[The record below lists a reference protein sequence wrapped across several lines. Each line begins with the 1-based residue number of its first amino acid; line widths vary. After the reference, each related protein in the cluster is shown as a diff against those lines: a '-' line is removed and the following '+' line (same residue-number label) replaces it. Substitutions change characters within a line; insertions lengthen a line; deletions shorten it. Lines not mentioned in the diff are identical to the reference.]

1 MIDFIAA
8 RSSSDGF
15 MPHGHCYLWQPGVLW
30 LHLISDTLIA
40 LAYFSIPITLVYFV
54 RKRKDLE
61 FHWMF
66 VCFAVFILACGTTHL
81 LEIWNIWHADYWL
94 SGGIKA
100 LTAMAS
106 IPTAILLVKLVPA
119 ALALPSPS
127 VLATVNVQMQREIA
141 ERKRTEQLLFQKN
154 IDLENATL
162 AKSRFLATMSHE
174 LRTPLNAIIGFSE
187 VLKDGLFGALS
198 QKQNNYISQIFNSGQ
213 HLLALINDVLD
224 LSKIEAGKMTLDLE
238 EVALN
243 KLLQACLDDFA
254 DRAAKR
260 GLTLRF
266 DASEGNDHVI
276 ADERKLRQ
284 IVYNLLSNAVK
295 FTSDGGA
302 VRLSWRSVKRN
313 DMRVMAVDGMATRLL
328 PLPLSEFEEFIEILV
343 SDTGIGMRGED
354 LPNLF
359 KTFMQLDSSLT
370 RQHEGTGLGL
380 NLVSCLAELHGG
392 TVGVASA
399 LGQGTSFF
407 VWLPWR
413 KAQANDDAVDPDQM
427 SPTSAPSMQ
436 NKLAPQV
443 LVIENDQS
451 AAELLRIH
459 LESAGFQVWW
469 APDAITA
476 INLAKQQPP
485 NLITLDLLLP
495 DASGWAVLDRIKA
508 TPPLD
513 TVPVV
518 IVSIVADEVAETQK
532 GFALGVA
539 KMLQKPVVRKTLL
552 DAIDALGLGN
562 GARESIVLVIDDDPQ
577 AIELVSAHLQDQNC
591 RVLSAYDGHTALDI
605 ASQTSPDL
613 IILDLM
619 LPDISG
625 FDVADILKRQLD
637 TASVPILVLTAKT
650 ITQQDRERLSGYVWK
665 IMEKGSFNRQ
675 QFLAEVHRA
684 LFKDDG
690 RLG

>member
-1 MIDFIAA
+1 MIDFIATS
-8 RSSSDGF
+8 SSSDGF
-15 MPHGHCYLWQPGVLW
+15 MPHGHCYLWQPDVLW
-30 LHLISDTLIA
+30 LNLISDTLIT

-61 FHWMF
+61 FNWMF

-81 LEIWNIWHADYWL
+81 MEIWNIWHADYWL
-94 SGGIKA
+94 AGSIKA

-106 IPTAILLVKLVPA
+106 IPTAILLVRLVPT

-127 VLATVNVQMQREIA
+127 ALSAVNKQMQHEIT
-141 ERKRTEQLLFQKN
+141 ERKRTEQTLYQKN
-154 IDLENATL
+154 IELENATL

-174 LRTPLNAIIGFSE
+174 LRTPMNAIIGFSE

-198 QKQNNYISQIFNSGQ
+198 QKQNNYITQIFNSGQ
-213 HLLALINDVLD
+213 HLLALINDILD

-238 EVALN
+238 EVVLN
-243 KLLQACLDDFA
+243 QLLQGCLDDFM

-260 GLTLRF
+260 GITLRF
-266 DASEGNDHVI
+266 DAYDGNDRGV

-295 FTSDGGA
+295 FTPDGGR
-302 VRLSWRSVKRN
+302 VRLSWRAVKRSEVQIT
-313 DMRVMAVDGMATRLL
+313 DAEDMATRLL
-328 PLPLSEFEEFIEILV
+328 PLPPSAFDEFIEIRV
-343 SDTGIGMRGED
+343 SDTGIGMSSED

-359 KTFMQLDSSLT
+359 QTFMQLDSSLT

-380 NLVSCLAELHGG
+380 NLVNRLAELHGG

-399 LGQGTSFF
+399 PGRGTQFV

-413 KAQANDDAVDPDQM
+413 KTKAPDRIVSPDLAV
-427 SPTSAPSMQ
+427 STSAPSTQ
-436 NKLAPQV
+436 SRPALQA

-459 LESAGFQVWW
+459 LESASFQVQW
-469 APDAITA
+469 APDAATA
-476 INLAKQQPP
+476 LGLARQQPP
-485 NLITLDLLLP
+485 DLITLDLLLP
-495 DASGWAVLDRIKA
+495 DASGWEVLDQIKA

-513 TVPVV
+513 AVPVV
-518 IVSIVADEVAETQK
+518 IVSIIADEMMETQK

-539 KMLQKPVVRKTLL
+539 KMLQKPVARETLL
-552 DAIDALGLGN
+552 DAISALGLGD
-562 GARESIVLVIDDDPQ
+562 GAARESTVLVIDDDPQ

-591 RVLSAYDGHTALDI
+591 KVLHAYNGYTALDI
-605 ASQTSPDL
+605 ARQTSPDL

-625 FDVADILKRQLD
+625 FDVADTLKRQLD

-650 ITQQDRERLSGYVWK
+650 ITKQDRERLSGYVLQ

-684 LFKDDG
+684 LFQ
-690 RLG
+690 R

>member
-1 MIDFIAA
+1 MIDFIAN
-8 RSSSDGF
+8 SSSPDGF

-30 LHLISDTLIA
+30 LHLISDSLIT

-61 FHWMF
+61 FNWMF
-66 VCFAVFILACGTTHL
+66 VCFAIFILACGTTHL
-81 LEIWNIWHADYWL
+81 MEIWNIWHADYWL
-94 SGGIKA
+94 SGSIKA
-100 LTAMAS
+100 ITALAS
-106 IPTAILLVKLVPA
+106 IPTAILLVRLVPT

-127 VLATVNVQMQREIA
+127 ALAAINEQLQREITV
-141 ERKRTEQLLFQKN
+141 RKRTEHTLHQKN
-154 IDLENATL
+154 IDLKNATL

-187 VLKDGLFGALS
+187 VLKDGLFGKLS
-198 QKQNNYISQIFNSGQ
+198 QKQNTYISQIFNSGQ
-213 HLLALINDVLD
+213 HLLALINDILD
-224 LSKIEAGKMTLDLE
+224 LSKIEAGKMTLDTD

-243 KLLQACLDDFA
+243 KLLQACLDDFT
-254 DRAAKR
+254 DRAEKR
-260 GLTLRF
+260 DIVLQF
-266 DASEGNDHVI
+266 EAHEGDDCII

-295 FTSDGGA
+295 FTPGGGE
-302 VRLSWRSVKRN
+302 VRLSWHPVKRSEL
-313 DMRVMAVDGMATRLL
+313 RIVAEEGMATRLL
-328 PLPLSEFEEFIEILV
+328 PLPPSNFEEFIEIRV
-343 SDTGIGMRGED
+343 SDNGIGISSQD

-359 KTFMQLDSSLT
+359 QTFVQLDSSLT

-380 NLVSCLAELHGG
+380 NMISRLAELHGG

-399 LGQGTSFF
+399 PGQGTHFV

-413 KAQANDDAVDPDQM
+413 KTKANDLIASPDPADSIG
-427 SPTSAPSMQ
+427 SPSLQKPA
-436 NKLAPQV
+436 LQV
-443 LVIENDQS
+443 LIIENDQS

-459 LESAGFQVWW
+459 LESAGFQAQW
-469 APDAITA
+469 APDAA
-476 INLAKQQPP
+476 SALDLARQQPP
-485 NLITLDLLLP
+485 DLITLDLLLP
-495 DASGWAVLDRIKA
+495 DSSGWEVLDKIK
-508 TPPLD
+508 TMSQLD

-518 IVSIVADEVAETQK
+518 IVSILADEMMETQK

-539 KMLQKPVVRKTLL
+539 KMLQKPVARKTLL
-552 DAIDALGLGN
+552 DAIATLGLGD
-562 GARESIVLVIDDDPQ
+562 GDASESTVLVIDDDPL
-577 AIELVSAHLQDQNC
+577 AIELVTAHLQGQNC
-591 RVLSAYDGHTALDI
+591 KVLHAYNGYSALDI
-605 ASQTSPDL
+605 ASQTRPDL

-625 FDVADILKRQLD
+625 FDVSDTLKRQLD

-650 ITQQDRERLSGYVWK
+650 ITKQERERLSGFVLK

-684 LFKDDG
+684 LFQ
-690 RLG
+690 R

>member
-1 MIDFIAA
+1 MIDFIANS
-8 RSSSDGF
+8 SSSDGF

-30 LHLISDTLIA
+30 LHLISDSLIT

-61 FHWMF
+61 FNWMF

-81 LEIWNIWHADYWL
+81 MEIWNIWHADYWL
-94 SGGIKA
+94 SGSIKA
-100 LTAMAS
+100 ITALAS
-106 IPTAILLVKLVPA
+106 IPTAILLVRLVPT

-127 VLATVNVQMQREIA
+127 ALATINEQLQREITV
-141 ERKRTEQLLFQKN
+141 RKRTEHTLHQKN
-154 IDLENATL
+154 IDLKNATL

-187 VLKDGLFGALS
+187 VLKDGLFGELS
-198 QKQNNYISQIFNSGQ
+198 QKQNTYISQIFNSGQ
-213 HLLALINDVLD
+213 HLLALINDILD
-224 LSKIEAGKMTLDLE
+224 LSKIEAGKMTLDMD

-243 KLLQACLDDFA
+243 KLLQACLDDFT

-260 GLTLRF
+260 DIALRF
-266 DASEGNDHVI
+266 EAYEGNDCIV

-295 FTSDGGA
+295 FTPDGGE
-302 VRLSWRSVKRN
+302 VRLSWHPVKRSEL
-313 DMRVMAVDGMATRLL
+313 RIVASESMATRQL
-328 PLPLSEFEEFIEILV
+328 PLPPSEFEEFIEIRV
-343 SDTGIGMRGED
+343 SDDGIGMSSQD

-359 KTFMQLDSSLT
+359 QTFVQLDSSLT

-380 NLVSCLAELHGG
+380 NMVSRLAELHGG

-399 LGQGTSFF
+399 PGQGTHFV

-413 KAQANDDAVDPDQM
+413 KTKANDLIASPDLAD
-427 SPTSAPSMQ
+427 SIDTPSLQ
-436 NKLAPQV
+436 KPALQV

-459 LESAGFQVWW
+459 LESAGFQVRW
-469 APDAITA
+469 ATDAA
-476 INLAKQQPP
+476 SALDLAKQQPP
-485 NLITLDLLLP
+485 DLITLDLLLP
-495 DASGWAVLDRIKA
+495 DASGWEVLDQIK
-508 TPPLD
+508 TMPLLD
-513 TVPVV
+513 AVPVV
-518 IVSIVADEVAETQK
+518 IVSILADEMMETQK

-539 KMLQKPVVRKTLL
+539 KMLQKPVARKTLL
-552 DAIDALGLGN
+552 DAIATLGLGD
-562 GARESIVLVIDDDPQ
+562 GEASGSTVLVIDDDPQ
-577 AIELVSAHLQDQNC
+577 AIELVTAHLQDQNC
-591 RVLSAYDGHTALDI
+591 KVLHAYNGYSALDI
-605 ASQTSPDL
+605 ARQTRPDL

-625 FDVADILKRQLD
+625 FDVADTLKRQLN

-650 ITQQDRERLSGYVWK
+650 ITKQERERLSGFVLK

-675 QFLAEVHRA
+675 QFIAEVHRA
-684 LFKDDG
+684 LFQ
-690 RLG
+690 R

>member
-1 MIDFIAA
+1 MIDFITN
-8 RSSSDGF
+8 SSSSEGF

-30 LHLISDTLIA
+30 LHLISDSLIT

-61 FHWMF
+61 FNWMF

-81 LEIWNIWHADYWL
+81 MEIWNIWHADYWL
-94 SGGIKA
+94 SGSIKA
-100 LTAMAS
+100 ITALAS
-106 IPTAILLVKLVPA
+106 IPTAILLMRLVPT

-127 VLATVNVQMQREIA
+127 ALATINEQLQREITV
-141 ERKRTEQLLFQKN
+141 RKRTEHTLHQKN
-154 IDLENATL
+154 IDLKNATL

-187 VLKDGLFGALS
+187 VLKDGLFGKLT
-198 QKQNNYISQIFNSGQ
+198 QKQNTYISQIFNSGQ
-213 HLLALINDVLD
+213 HLLALINDILD
-224 LSKIEAGKMTLDLE
+224 LSKIEAGKMTLDMD

-243 KLLQACLDDFA
+243 KLLQACLDDFT

-260 GLTLRF
+260 DIALRF
-266 DASEGNDHVI
+266 EAYEGNDCII

-295 FTSDGGA
+295 FTPGGGE
-302 VRLSWRSVKRN
+302 VRLSWHPVKRS
-313 DMRVMAVDGMATRLL
+313 DLQIVVAEDMATRLL
-328 PLPLSEFEEFIEILV
+328 PLPPSEFEEFIEIRV
-343 SDTGIGMRGED
+343 SDDGIGISSQD

-359 KTFMQLDSSLT
+359 QTFVQLDSSLT

-380 NLVSCLAELHGG
+380 NMVSRLAELHGG

-399 LGQGTSFF
+399 PGQGTHFV

-413 KAQANDDAVDPDQM
+413 KTKANDLIASSD
-427 SPTSAPSMQ
+427 
-436 NKLAPQV
+436 LAGSTGTLTLQKPALQV

-459 LESAGFQVWW
+459 LESAGFQVRW
-469 APDAITA
+469 APDAA
-476 INLAKQQPP
+476 SALDLAKQQPP
-485 NLITLDLLLP
+485 DLITLDLLLP
-495 DASGWAVLDRIKA
+495 DANGWEVLDQIK
-508 TPPLD
+508 TMSQLD
-513 TVPVV
+513 AVPVV
-518 IVSIVADEVAETQK
+518 IVSILADEMMETQK

-539 KMLQKPVVRKTLL
+539 KMLQKPVARKTLL
-552 DAIDALGLGN
+552 DAIATLGLGDEEA
-562 GARESIVLVIDDDPQ
+562 GESTVLVIDDDPQ
-577 AIELVSAHLQDQNC
+577 AIELVTAHLQDQNYK
-591 RVLSAYDGHTALDI
+591 VLHAYNGYSALDI
-605 ASQTSPDL
+605 ARQTRPDL

-625 FDVADILKRQLD
+625 FDVADTLKRQLD

-650 ITQQDRERLSGYVWK
+650 ITKQERERLSGFVLK

-684 LFKDDG
+684 LFQ
-690 RLG
+690 R